1 MPFTHT
7 GFSFLRAGM
16 ACIAILVATAAT
28 AAADGFS
35 AGLLPDERAASGI
48 ATLTP
53 AQAATLDSLVKRDV
67 DLAHQGAVTGFSSAF
82 TERCTPKE
90 RTAAGIDLLPAKDR
104 AVLDSLVARAIAAGP
119 APGQA
124 ISYAPQPAAVSS
136 ATTVSRPPG
145 IDVHGDL
152 SFSIGAGSHGSS
164 FYGTS
169 ADVFATDP
177 SGKFTLGVGF
187 SEYRGHGLL
196 PLCDPALLG
205 PPVGGW

>member
-1 MPFTHT
+1 
-7 GFSFLRAGM
+7 M

-28 AAADGFS
+28 SAAAADGFS
-35 AGLLPDERAASGI
+35 AGLLPTERAASGI

-53 AQAATLDSLVKRDV
+53 AQAAALDSLVKRDV

-82 TERCTPKE
+82 TERCTPTE
-90 RTAAGIDLLPAKDR
+90 RAAAGIDLLPAKDR
-104 AVLDSLVARAIAAGP
+104 AVLDSLVARAIATGP

-124 ISYAPQPAAVSS
+124 VSYAPPPGAVSS
-136 ATTVSRPPG
+136 AATVSRPPG
-145 IDVHGDL
+145 LDVHGDL
-152 SFSIGAGSHGSS
+152 SFSIGAGSHGSN

-205 PPVGGW
+205 PPIGGW